1 MRKKRET
8 KDANKYDSM
17 YRFRCFKA
25 LRDRAARVAKVRG
38 HGDASDIGREGVINH
53 VEKEEKRLGLVTAK

>member
-1 MRKKRET
+1 
-8 KDANKYDSM
+8 M